1 MRDVWHCIACLPAF
15 ANRALSLPGASVYSD
30 YPASTCPH
38 PPAPPTQKAANN
50 HCYKSQNHI
59 VLYLTLYKFACP
71 FCTPTPTACA
81 AGRFSFTAS
90 GHHSAIS
97 LSFSEPVR
105 ALSHSVIFS
114 LSRASGCLPNFRT
127 ASVTVSIRTE
137 STVSSSA
144 CEMETDLTEG

>member
-15 ANRALSLPGASVYSD
+15 ANELFHCPARLFIQITQHPHALIRLH
-30 YPASTCPH
+30 H
-38 PPAPPTQKAANN
+38 PRRKAANN